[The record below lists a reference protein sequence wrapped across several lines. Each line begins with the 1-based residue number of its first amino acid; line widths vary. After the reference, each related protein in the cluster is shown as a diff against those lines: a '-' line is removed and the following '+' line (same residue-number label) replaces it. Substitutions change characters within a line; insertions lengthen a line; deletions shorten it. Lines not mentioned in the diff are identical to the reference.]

1 MEIEKKYTI
10 KELPDLSKYNYHKIE
25 QAYLN
30 TEPVIRIRRQDNDF
44 YLTYKGKGLL
54 VREEYNLFL
63 NEASFYHLLE
73 KADGRII
80 KKTRYLIPYKNNT
93 IELDVFDDTL
103 KPLIIAE
110 IEFDTKEAALA
121 FIPPAWFDKDV
132 TLNPEYQN
140 SNLSKLN
147 KKQTSANP

>member
-1 MEIEKKYTI
+1 M
-10 KELPDLSKYNYHKIE
+10 
-25 QAYLN
+25 
-30 TEPVIRIRRQDNDF
+30 
-44 YLTYKGKGLL
+44 